1 MVWERDVTMC
11 VSNWRKKKARISG
24 NAVSRG
30 MFPVR
35 CQRDLFSVSSY
46 LTLSLMAWKKEN
58 SILCRWHLSMK
69 ESQIT
74 VRRAMQCGASR
85 ETNKRLSLRNK
96 PVLRLLVF
104 ASLKKRERMMKEWKG
119 ALLRTR

>member
-1 MVWERDVTMC
+1 MVWERN
-11 VSNWRKKKARISG
+11 VSEIGNKKQTRISSEV
-24 NAVSRG
+24 VSWG

-35 CQRDLFSVSSY
+35 CQRDWFSVSSY

-74 VRRAMQCGASR
+74 VRREMQCRASR
-85 ETNKRLSLRNK
+85 ESSKRLSLRNK
-96 PVLRLLVF
+96 PVLRFLVYVL
-104 ASLKKRERMMKEWKG
+104 LKKRQDTK
-119 ALLRTR
+119 